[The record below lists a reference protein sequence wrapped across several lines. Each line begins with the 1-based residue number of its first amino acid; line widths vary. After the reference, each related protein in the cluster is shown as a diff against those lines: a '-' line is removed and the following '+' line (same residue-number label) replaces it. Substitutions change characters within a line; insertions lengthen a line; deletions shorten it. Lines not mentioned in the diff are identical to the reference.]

1 MPKTFSLL
9 SRGGV
14 LRVSS
19 SHQLPFNR
27 KSLKVLPTML
37 WLFGFSSSLWG
48 GFWQLPKSP
57 YFAFPKKRIRIRN
70 SQNSLPSNTDD
81 RLHLFFTAKD
91 LYLNSN
97 RWSLHLQ
104 IGASLCVILS
114 RSINVTQLFQ
124 KVSCRLQYVVTVLY
138 RSIDII
144 YLFIYIYICTFFFC
158 EKHRLAFSSEKNPTG
173 KSQTYLT
180 TAVGLELTH

>member
-1 MPKTFSLL
+1 
-9 SRGGV
+9 
-14 LRVSS
+14 
-19 SHQLPFNR
+19 
-27 KSLKVLPTML
+27 ML

-57 YFAFPKKRIRIRN
+57 YFAFQKNGFFRN
-70 SQNSLPSNTDD
+70 SQNSLPSNTYD

-144 YLFIYIYICTFFFC
+144 YIYIYVHFFLRKTSPCLFFGKKPNGKITNLPNHC
-158 EKHRLAFSSEKNPTG
+158 SWVGVDPLNHQFLGFQQLRL
-173 KSQTYLT
+173 SQQPE
-180 TAVGLELTH
+180 VRDS